1 MQDKWRDLS
10 LNILHSIVV
19 GIVQG
24 VAEWLPISSKTQV
37 LLASTVLFGLP
48 LAVAYAFGLFM
59 EIGSVLSALIYFR
72 KDVFSVLILRDRR
85 LLTYLLV
92 VTSVTAV
99 IAVPIYLVMLKLLE
113 SSYNVGAPMI
123 VLGAVLIANG
133 LYIRRSR
140 INPKIGGLEQMKMKH
155 YIAVGVA
162 QGIAAFPG
170 VSRSGMTTSTMLLMG
185 VKPEVAFRLS
195 FLAYIPAAVGAFMVT
210 VLLSRG
216 EVNSAIA
223 SVNFTGVM
231 IAITTAAVT
240 GLLVISYL
248 LRVAK
253 NNKVYLINLAL
264 GVIAIVIGLIT
275 ALTTA

>member
-1 MQDKWRDLS
+1 VRDSS
-10 LNILHSIVV
+10 LNILYSIVV

-37 LLASTVLFGLP
+37 LFASTVLFGLS
-48 LAVAYAFGLFM
+48 LVVAYAFGLFM

-72 KDVFSVLILRDRR
+72 KDVVSVLILKDRR
-85 LLTYLLV
+85 LLTYLV
-92 VTSVTAV
+92 VVSGVTGV
-99 IAVPIYLVMLKLLE
+99 VAVPIYLAVERLLE
-113 SSYNVGAPMI
+113 NSYNVGIPMTL
-123 VLGAVLIANG
+123 LGAVLIADG

-140 INPKIGGLEQMKMKH
+140 INPKIGGLKQMKMKH
-155 YIAVGVA
+155 YVAIGIA

-210 VLLSRG
+210 VLLSRT

-223 SVNFTGVM
+223 SINVSGVLVA
-231 IAITTAAVT
+231 IATAAVT

-253 NNKVYLINLAL
+253 HNKVYLINFAMGLIAL
-264 GVIAIVIGLIT
+264 VIGLIT
-275 ALTTA
+275 IFTTA